1 MIKGCNSCKVLIK
14 NNTINFICPYEEFG
28 LEEKEGCRARLY
40 EIIKQIN
47 KDFNYNII
55 FTNLKIMKIYNENIF
70 KKILNNFYY
79 FNNKIR
85 KFILMKKYRIEKNF
99 YDYFFYNPIKILE
112 IYPDLKEKMIKKI
125 ITKTRLNLFEEICL
139 LHEMEYGEK
148 EIYNRIFEPDVTLN
162 DTLIMTYKL
171 KEIVSRTGYTINI
184 FENQNSEIIYYVN
197 ITDRKRFP
205 ETKFNLL
212 SKMSLYS
219 NNLLRLIVAILD
231 ENVQEIY
238 LDKENDWVY
247 LDHEKY
253 GRCFTN
259 IFLSSTDV
267 EKFKTFLSLVTGEEI
282 TPSNPSIKVSLQ
294 DTNVKLRIAI
304 DTYPITESTAI
315 DIRKFKKNMLTLQ
328 DLIRIGSVE
337 KEIAAFLIYC
347 LKKRAVIVICGEPN
361 SGKTT
366 FAHAISQYLQENWRK
381 IYLEDVDELYSSND
395 SKFKLFI
402 KTRSIDVSNKYSQKK
417 VEIIK
422 MLHRS
427 PDWIFLGEIQTKEH
441 TLAMFQ
447 AIHAGLKGLMTC
459 HSSSPHELI
468 KRWILQ
474 YKIHPSSIT
483 SLNFIVGMKKEIKD
497 KKIIRYLNEVYEVS
511 GLNEEG
517 SWPKLKLIYKKGKY
531 NLLHNTEA
539 LKDIIFINRIINEE
553 RTTFENILSEIRN
566 LQEVIS
572 NV

>member
-47 KDFNYNII
+47 KNFNYNII

-70 KKILNNFYY
+70 KKILNNFSY

-85 KFILMKKYRIEKNF
+85 KFILMKKYKIEKNF

-112 IYPDLKEKMIKKI
+112 MYPDLKEKMIKKI

-162 DTLIMTYKL
+162 DALVMTYKL

-184 FENQNSEIIYYVN
+184 FENQNSEMIYYVN
-197 ITDRKRFP
+197 ITDRKKFP

-282 TPSNPSIKVSLQ
+282 TPSNPSVKVSLQ

-566 LQEVIS
+566 LQEIIS

>member
-381 IYLEDVDELYSSND
+381 IYLEDIDELYSSND

>member
-55 FTNLKIMKIYNENIF
+55 FTNLKTMKIYNENIF

-282 TPSNPSIKVSLQ
+282 TPSNPSVKVSLQ

-381 IYLEDVDELYSSND
+381 IYLEDIDELYSSND

-553 RTTFENILSEIRN
+553 RTTFENILSEIRG